1 MIFQEFRLKILQD
14 IDVSIFYRCETI
26 EIDVRWSQNDSVRRY
41 SIDYL
46 DEDSTIPDDP
56 PLFYLC
62 SCSAGRSLNPSF
74 YSYWFVLEKK
84 LFLRLFSKL
93 ISNPNSAE
101 FVLLICLNDGRI
113 VSLGES
119 ESSSELRPFI
129 WFRSST
135 FSAPILLGLNFDSN
149 KDFLAAISSNE
160 EKNSIFSKGVFN
172 HFLVVEKNGSLLSFN
187 ETSLRRILLDHSIRS
202 VSLHSNNFLY
212 LTENQLKSISI
223 ANLLQSSNENILR
236 QIRTLRFANL
246 KKIFTGKISFFS
258 KQFRDK
264 FYGVTLFYLLC
275 RVWRCF
281 IVSQVLK

>member
-14 IDVSIFYRCETI
+14 IDVSIFYRCEAI

-275 RVWRCF
+275 RV
-281 IVSQVLK
+281 

>member
-275 RVWRCF
+275 RV
-281 IVSQVLK
+281 